1 MAGVFQQFRDKF
13 TEKLKN
19 FAETHTQDELDKAL
33 QDLVDRA
40 TSELLLGSDWGL
52 NMELADR
59 INENIGVSSEKSLRA
74 IRRTIGKP
82 NAKVQLLA
90 LTVLDTCV
98 KNCYPVFHT
107 FLATSEL
114 WADLLKMATDT
125 GVVRIDGEV
134 RDRILVAV
142 EDYARVLAPDEF
154 RKAYDTL
161 LDQGVDFPVRSPE
174 DSAPPILTPPSSAP
188 PRNTRPPATTPSTS
202 NSSAQQPQPP
212 PLHDADGP
220 ATGGLLPSS
229 EEGARSA
236 ERAASE
242 SAAAAAAAD
251 YAAAVAVVDA
261 AQDGGQA
268 AQTVVSSEAYGGM
281 SEEDRI
287 AVAMAMAEMEAEEL
301 TSQHRA
307 RQPPS
312 MNHGHREQ
320 QQQQPSDLQQLQERQ
335 QLLAQAATA
344 AEFSPRP
351 SLPEADDDG
360 LMTGGAEGEEQRQ
373 ERQRQQQQQQE
384 EVLPGGH
391 GPALAAAEDLL
402 QVAWHAW
409 GCAKQ
414 RRSTQAGTATAVPA
428 ISLLQA
434 RALRVPHM
442 VHRRSGAVRSN
453 AGPEPADASPL
464 RPATQVSAN
473 SCSLLAELLAGL
485 AAEAPGSV
493 RDDPLVTDLTQRVMA
508 ARGRLEALVS
518 RLMEPGASSSWAGDG
533 SAAAAGL
540 EGLLAAA
547 LERHMVAAE
556 VLSRVEAILE
566 AAGPS
571 PAAVAA
577 EQRRAQPG
585 GQQPLR
591 HSQRAPPRT
600 PAPTPMLQPP
610 PSASAQYGAAAA
622 AAAAAGS
629 SLKARFSAAAS
640 TFAATVRTGAA
651 NASQSIKN
659 AAATAS
665 AAAHPLASPA
675 GSGQQGEAGVHAAY
689 PDSYFHSSPVFGV
702 TTGHRGP
709 QGANGEESELL
720 NPFTLDDYEQ
730 GEEEEGE
737 GASLLTKRSA
747 AGGVAATQEGLYG
760 QQQQQQQQGAP
771 GAENTDPSKHT
782 FGQYT
787 SYSSRALA
795 AATMDPPLV
804 DPLPD
809 APRSTVPATATAG
822 TDDLMFGGLQ
832 VVDLHSGANSA
843 TRWQGEQQ
851 QLQQPLRFESY
862 SSYANQQ
869 EQLQQQ
875 EGEGGGSG
883 VAGASPGSLA
893 QQQQQQHSAA
903 LVEVMDRLVMN
914 QGSGTFT
921 PTPAGSPQQ
930 RDDGVSHTPPPTPAA
945 GGERPSGPLDVAP
958 SQEQQQQQSAEHLTS
973 ADNFVLDD
981 EQEQRQHQRQQH
993 FTEYF

>member
-1 MAGVFQQFRDKF
+1 
-13 TEKLKN
+13 
-19 FAETHTQDELDKAL
+19 
-33 QDLVDRA
+33 
-40 TSELLLGSDWGL
+40 
-52 NMELADR
+52 MELADR

-402 QVAWHAW
+402 QV
-409 GCAKQ
+409 
-414 RRSTQAGTATAVPA
+414 
-428 ISLLQA
+428 
-434 RALRVPHM
+434 
-442 VHRRSGAVRSN
+442 
-453 AGPEPADASPL
+453 
-464 RPATQVSAN
+464 SAN

-622 AAAAAGS
+622 RRSSSRWERDARDAEYEGVRGTPSVLFDTSS